1 MNEYL
6 YTNSILNFR
15 KNICFAHNRRSRS
28 NSNPYDDDNHVE
40 RKFIDFFAVFIV
52 SHQYLAKILPCF
64 LPINVLVTPL
74 IITVKLDKRSRRICQ
89 I

>member
-15 KNICFAHNRRSRS
+15 KGICFAHNRRSRS

-40 RKFIDFFAVFIV
+40 RKFIDFYAVFIV
-52 SHQYLAKILPCF
+52 SHQYCKVIRVNYAYNHRYIKPVY
-64 LPINVLVTPL
+64 N
-74 IITVKLDKRSRRICQ
+74 K
-89 I
+89 